1 MSGQGEER
9 GVLSLGGNLGDPA
22 KSMASALHML
32 DSSGS
37 TRVVEVSSLHRTPPW
52 GKVDQ
57 PDFLNV
63 TAEVATTL
71 APLELLELCLELER
85 RLKRVRVERWG
96 PRLIDIDVLLL
107 GNSNVSDVGLEI
119 PHPRMLDRAFV
130 MVPLAE
136 IAPDLVLAGKSAA
149 EWAAG
154 LDSAGIE
161 RLDTGRNWWRDLGE

>member
-9 GVLSLGGNLGDPA
+9 AFLSLGGNLGDPA
-22 KSMASALHML
+22 KSMAAALHML
-32 DSSGS
+32 DASGN
-37 TRVVEVSSLHRTPPW
+37 TRVVAVSSLHRTPPW
-52 GKVDQ
+52 GKIDQ

-63 TAEVATTL
+63 TAEVATSL
-71 APLELLELCLELER
+71 APLELLELCLEVER

-136 IAPDLVLAGKSAA
+136 IAPELVLAGKTAA
-149 EWAAG
+149 EWAAS

-161 RLDTGRNWWRDLGE
+161 RLESGRDWWRHLGE